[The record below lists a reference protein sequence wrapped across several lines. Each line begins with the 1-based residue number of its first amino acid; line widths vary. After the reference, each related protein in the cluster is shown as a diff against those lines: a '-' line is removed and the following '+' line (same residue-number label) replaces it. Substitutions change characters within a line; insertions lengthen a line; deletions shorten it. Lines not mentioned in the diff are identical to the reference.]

1 MSLFEKT
8 VRRSIWTAVAIV
20 VGVLVIFPAV
30 MCTAGLFDGSF
41 GGFWVNVTQ
50 DFWAT
55 VETIAWGI
63 FAMGSASFLWVTCQ
77 FRHEWR

>member
-1 MSLFEKT
+1 
-8 VRRSIWTAVAIV
+8 
-20 VGVLVIFPAV
+20 

-55 VETIAWGI
+55 VGTIAWGI